1 MSRKN
6 IINISRNIIPDYI
19 YNSKLITKFI
29 NILMLNGK
37 KSIAENILYSSLNI
51 LSNKSK
57 KDRLFLLEKA
67 INNVKPIVEVK
78 SRRVGG
84 TTYQIPVEVKPSR
97 GYTLAI
103 RWIIFYARKRSNKK
117 NMILKLS
124 DELLDAIK
132 KKGFSIKKR
141 DEVHRMAES
150 NKAFAH
156 YRW

>member
-6 IINISRNIIPDYI
+6 LSNNRRIIPDYI
-19 YNSKLITKFI
+19 YNSKLVSKFI

-37 KSIAENILYSSLNI
+37 KSVAENILYNSLKI
-51 LSNKSK
+51 MSIKIK
-57 KDRLFLLEKA
+57 KNELDLLKLA
-67 INNVKPIVEVK
+67 IENVKPIVEVK

-84 TTYQIPVEVKPSR
+84 TTYQIPIEVRPSR

-103 RWIIFYARKRSNKK
+103 RWIILYARKRLNKK
-117 NMILKLS
+117 SMFLKLA
-124 DELLDAIK
+124 DELLDAIN
-132 KKGFSIKKR
+132 KKGNSIKKR

>member
-6 IINISRNIIPDYI
+6 INYIHNIIPDYI
-19 YNSKLITKFI
+19 YNSKLVSKFI

-37 KSIAENILYSSLNI
+37 KSVAEKILYNSLNI
-51 LSNKSK
+51 LYEKIK
-57 KDRLFLLEKA
+57 KDKLNLLELA
-67 INNVKPIVEVK
+67 IENVKPIVEIK

-84 TTYQIPVEVKPSR
+84 TTYQIPVEVRPSR
-97 GYTLAI
+97 GYTLAM
-103 RWIIFYARKRSNKK
+103 RWIILYARKRLNKK
-117 NMILKLS
+117 SMCFKLS
-124 DELLDAIK
+124 DELFDAIE
-132 KKGFSIKKR
+132 KKGNSIKKR

>member
-6 IINISRNIIPDYI
+6 LNSNRIIVPDYI
-19 YNSKLITKFI
+19 YNSKLVSKFI

-37 KSIAENILYSSLNI
+37 KSVAENILYNSLKVI
-51 LSNKSK
+51 SNKIK
-57 KDRLFLLEKA
+57 KNELDLLELA
-67 INNVKPIVEVK
+67 IENVKPIVEVK

-84 TTYQIPVEVKPSR
+84 TTYQIPVEVRPSR

-103 RWIIFYARKRSNKK
+103 RWIILYARKRLNKK
-117 NMILKLS
+117 NMFLKLA
-124 DELLDAIK
+124 DELLDAIH
-132 KKGFSIKKR
+132 KKGNSIKKR

>member
-6 IINISRNIIPDYI
+6 LNRNYKIIPDYI
-19 YNSKLITKFI
+19 YNSKLVSKFI

-37 KSIAENILYSSLNI
+37 KSVAEKILYTSLKI
-51 LSNKSK
+51 LSDKIK
-57 KDRLFLLEKA
+57 KNELDLLELA
-67 INNVKPIVEVK
+67 IENVKPIVEVK

-84 TTYQIPVEVKPSR
+84 TTYQIPVEVRPSR

-103 RWIIFYARKRSNKK
+103 RWIILYARKRSNKK
-117 NMILKLS
+117 NMFLKLA
-124 DELLDAIK
+124 DELLDAIN
-132 KKGFSIKKR
+132 KKGNSVRKR

>member
-6 IINISRNIIPDYI
+6 LSKNRKIISDYI
-19 YNSKLITKFI
+19 YNSKLVSKFI

-37 KSIAENILYSSLNI
+37 KSVAEKILYTSLKI
-51 LSNKSK
+51 LSDKLQKNE
-57 KDRLFLLEKA
+57 LNLLELA
-67 INNVKPIVEVK
+67 IENVKPIVEVK

-84 TTYQIPVEVKPSR
+84 TTYQIPIEVRPSR

-103 RWIIFYARKRSNKK
+103 RWIILYARKRSNKK
-117 NMILKLS
+117 SMFLKLA
-124 DELLDAIK
+124 DELFDAIN
-132 KKGFSIKKR
+132 KKGNSIRKR